1 MWIKKPVILTDSLF
15 LATKIVVVQN
25 KLQLAKS
32 PLARVFSYKKT
43 LTFLFILSNS
53 S

>member
-1 MWIKKPVILTDSLF
+1 MWLKKPVILTDSLF
-15 LATKIVVVQN
+15 LATKIVVQN

-43 LTFLFILSNS
+43 LTFFVHFIE
-53 S
+53 